1 MREVAISTF
10 DNPYDPFDNFDE
22 WFRYDNDKGYG
33 SCQIL
38 ANLTEV
44 FEGMTPKEFNE
55 EMERG
60 IDSLLIADPANL
72 YIKVVKEMPD
82 LEEEFEEEIS

>member
-10 DNPYDPFDNFDE
+10 DNPYDPFENFDE
-22 WFRYDNDKGYG
+22 WYRYDCDKGYG

-60 IDSLLIADPANL
+60 IDQLLIADPVNL
-72 YIKVVKEMPD
+72 YTKVVRESD
-82 LEEEFEEEIS
+82 EFEEELREKVS